1 LSIRAWSPEGSSGWR
16 LRPEQSENEADQPTY
31 LRDDALGSVRGLT
44 DSAGS
49 LTGTA
54 DYDVFGQVR
63 ASSGASSVF
72 GFSGEQ
78 FDPETGFIFRRAR
91 YLDPRLGQRAALSL
105 PVRQRAV

>member
-1 LSIRAWSPEGSSGWR
+1 MWWPEGSSGWH
-16 LRPEQSENEADQPTY
+16 LRPQQSENDADQPTY
-31 LRDDALGSVRGLT
+31 LLDDALGSVRGLT

-72 GFSGEQ
+72 GLSGEQ
-78 FDPETGFIFRRAR
+78 FDPETGFIFLRAR

-105 PVRQRAV
+105 PVRQRAI